1 MHFLRW
7 SDGVRQDPEGANEL
21 SIQSADILLVNGL
34 VVTMNALGDLIP
46 QGAVAIKGCNIVAVG
61 PAEEVQAAWQAPQV
75 VDCGGAAIL
84 PGLIN
89 AHTHVPMSLLRGLAD
104 DLRLDVWLFGY
115 MLPVEREFVSPEFCR
130 WGTLLSCAE
139 MIRGGVTCF
148 ADMYY
153 YEDEVAHVVAKTG
166 MRAICA
172 ETVMKWPTPDAESY
186 DEGLALCQRFIE
198 NWQSHPLVTPAVGP
212 HAPETSTP
220 DMLRESARL
229 ATKYGVPLLIHIAET
244 AGGADETRELYGQSS
259 MEVLLEHGVLDST
272 VLAAHC
278 VHITEQERVILAQ
291 RGVGVAHNPTSNL
304 KLASGLAD
312 VVEMLEAG
320 IAVGLGTDGQASNN
334 DQDIFQ
340 ELHLAALLPKGIHLD
355 PTVMPAQQAFA
366 MATID
371 GARALGMEEFIG
383 SLEVGKRADITVLEL
398 DCIHN
403 IPHFDLSPNNTYSQ
417 LVYAAKS
424 HDVQHVMIDGRWV
437 MRDRALLTLDEEQ
450 VRTEAQRIA
459 GQVGAFL
466 ARREQSLLDKLVAL
480 GTLHWGETYEVQ
492 VKVGVPDEEALVA
505 RLLACPEVMVIKP
518 SDRKQYDTYFLFDDP
533 EEGIIR
539 YREDYL
545 LDRGLELRPIYNLTL
560 RGPTSEREYEDSVL
574 LSRSRFTADADRSLR
589 FYREY
594 FQPKEERRV
603 DKMRRRWRIKYKG
616 VDFAVNLDRL
626 TQPPSEKAYLEL
638 KARTWSKHDALQ
650 KAEMISEL
658 LDMLAVDKAGLVQD
672 EYLSF

>member
-1 MHFLRW
+1 MTKKQH
-7 SDGVRQDPEGANEL
+7 
-21 SIQSADILLVNGL
+21 ADTLLINGL
-34 VVTMNALGDLIP
+34 VVTMNALGDLVP
-46 QGAVAIKGCNIVAVG
+46 QGAVAIAGRDIVAVG
-61 PAEEVQAAWQAPQV
+61 PAKDVLSGWEAEDV
-75 VDCGGAAIL
+75 VDCAGEAIL

-139 MIRGGVTCF
+139 MIRSGVTCF

-153 YEDEVAHVVAKTG
+153 YEHEVAQAAADAG

-186 DEGLALCQRFIE
+186 DEGLALCRSFIE
-198 NWQSHPLVTPAVGP
+198 AWKDHPLVTPAIGP

-220 DMLRESARL
+220 EMLRESARL
-229 ATKYGVPLLIHIAET
+229 ATEYDVPVLIHIAET
-244 AGGADETRELYGQSS
+244 AGGAEETRNLFGMSPV
-259 MEVLLEHGVLDST
+259 EVIEEHGLLEAR

-278 VHITEQERVILAQ
+278 VHITDQERLIMAQ

-304 KLASGLAD
+304 KLASGMAD
-312 VVEMLEAG
+312 VVDMTEAG
-320 IAVGLGTDGQASNN
+320 IAVGIGTDGQASNN
-334 DQDIFQ
+334 DQDMFQ
-340 ELHLAALLPKGIHLD
+340 EMHLAALLPKGLRLD
-355 PTVMPAQQAFA
+355 PTAMPARQAFA

-371 GARALGMEEFIG
+371 GARALGLERIIG
-383 SLEVGKRADITVLEL
+383 SLEVGKRADIAVL
-398 DCIHN
+398 
-403 IPHFDLSPNNTYSQ
+403 DLSCVHNVPRFELSPDNTFSQ
-417 LVYAAKS
+417 LVYAAKG

-437 MRDRALLTLDEEQ
+437 MRDRTLLTLDEEQ
-450 VRTEAQRIA
+450 LKSSGQRIA
-459 GQVGAFL
+459 AQVGAFL

-480 GTLHWGETYEVQ
+480 GNLQWGETYEVQ
-492 VKVGVPDEEALVA
+492 VKVWVPDEEALLD

-518 SDRKQYDTYFLFDDP
+518 SERKQYDTYFFFDDP
-533 EEGIIR
+533 EGGMIR

-545 LDRGLELRPIYNLTL
+545 LDRGLKVKPIYNLTF
-560 RGPTSEREYEDSVL
+560 RGPTKEREYEDSVL
-574 LSRSRFTADADRSLR
+574 LSRSRFTSNADRSLR

-594 FQPKEERRV
+594 FQPKEERKV
-603 DKMRRRWRIKYKG
+603 DKVRRRWRIKYSG

-626 TQPPSEKAYLEL
+626 TQPPSDEVYLEL
-638 KARTWSKHDALQ
+638 KARTWSKLDALQ

-658 LDMLAVDKAGLVQD
+658 LDVLGVDKTGLVQD
-672 EYLSF
+672 EYVSF

>member
-1 MHFLRW
+1 MAKER
-7 SDGVRQDPEGANEL
+7 
-21 SIQSADILLVNGL
+21 ADVLLTNGL
-34 VVTMNALGDLIP
+34 VVTMNALREIVP
-46 QGAVAIKGCNIVAVG
+46 QGAVAIRGRDVVAVG
-61 PAEEVQAAWQAPQV
+61 STAEILASWEAEEV
-75 VDCGGAAIL
+75 VDCEGAAIL

-139 MIRGGVTCF
+139 MIRSGVTCF

-153 YEDEVAHVVAKTG
+153 YEYEVARAVAEAG

-186 DEGLALCQRFIE
+186 DEGLAQCRRFVE
-198 NWQSHPLVTPAVGP
+198 QWKDHPLVTPAVGP

-220 DMLRESARL
+220 EMLRESVAL
-229 ATKYGVPLLIHIAET
+229 AIEFDVPILIHIAET
-244 AGGADETRELYGQSS
+244 ASGVEETQNLYG
-259 MEVLLEHGVLDST
+259 LLPVDVLDQHGLLDAR

-278 VHITEQERVILAQ
+278 VHVTSREQKLMAE

-312 VVEMLEAG
+312 VVEMLDTGLEVG
-320 IAVGLGTDGQASNN
+320 IGTDGQGSNN

-340 ELHLAALLPKGIHLD
+340 EIHLAALLPKGTRMD
-355 PTVMPAQQAFA
+355 PTALPARDAFA
-366 MATID
+366 MATIG
-371 GARALGMEEFIG
+371 GARALGMDEIVG
-383 SLEVGKRADITVLEL
+383 SLEVGKRADIVLLEL
-398 DCIHN
+398 DCVHN
-403 IPHFDLSPNNTYSQ
+403 VPHFDLSPDNTYSQ

-437 MRDRALLTLDEEQ
+437 MRDRRLLTLDEEQ
-450 VRTEAQRIA
+450 VRVEAQRIA
-459 GQVGAFL
+459 TQVGAFL

-480 GTLHWGETYEVQ
+480 GTLQWGETYEVQ
-492 VKVGVPDEEALVA
+492 VKVWVPDEEALVG

-518 SDRKQYDTYFLFDDP
+518 SERKQYDTYFFFENP
-533 EEGIIR
+533 EDGIMR

-545 LDRGLELRPIYNLTL
+545 LDRGVEVKPIYNLTF
-560 RGPTSEREYEDSVL
+560 RGPTKEREYENSVL

-603 DKMRRRWRIKYKG
+603 DKIRRRWRIKYQG

-626 TQPPSEKAYLEL
+626 IQPSLNEVYLEL
-638 KARTWSKHDALQ
+638 KARTWSKHDAVQ

-658 LDMLAVDKAGLVQD
+658 LDVLEVDKAGLVQD
-672 EYLSF
+672 EYVSF